1 MEAEP
6 AARTGQRTRP
16 SVELRATQGRRLQ
29 SRRKPWT
36 RRWWQ
41 EAWRRRTQRRRRRI
55 TEMNVHVVLVKPRPD
70 LTAEQRQAVLDG
82 VKAAATGIPSI
93 RRLRVGRRLKHGLPG
108 YEQIMRDDFE
118 YALLVEVDDLD

>member
-1 MEAEP
+1 M
-6 AARTGQRTRP
+6 
-16 SVELRATQGRRLQ
+16 
-29 SRRKPWT
+29 
-36 RRWWQ
+36 
-41 EAWRRRTQRRRRRI
+41 I
-55 TEMNVHVVLVKPRPD
+55 VHVVLFKPRPD

-118 YALLVEVDDLD
+118 YALLVEVDDLDGLKQYLADPRHAAIGKHFTEAAAAALAYDYEVEDWTA